1 MSEPPIAY
9 IDRTRAY
16 YLALGYDN
24 PYRWARFEDVPFTPL
39 TKPLAEMKLSII
51 TTAALFQPDKGDQG
65 PGAAY
70 NAGAKFYQVYE
81 APLDPVPDLRIS
93 HIAYDRD
100 HTSAEDMATY
110 FPLAAIADAAARGR
124 IGALCEVFFGLP
136 TNRSQRTTMDVDC
149 PDLLTRLKA
158 HGVEAAVLV
167 PNCPVCHQSVA
178 LAARHLEAAG
188 IMTVIMGCARDIV
201 EEAGVPRFLFSDFP
215 LGNSAGRPHDPVS
228 QQVTLELALDVLEGA
243 GAPRLTV
250 TSPLAWTGDAGWK
263 DSYSNPDR
271 LTAEEIA
278 AKKAAF
284 DTAKATAKN
293 IREE

>member
-1 MSEPPIAY
+1 MSSEPIAY

-24 PYRWARFEDVPFTPL
+24 PYRWAQFDDVPFTAMQA
-39 TKPLAEMKLSII
+39 PLAELTLAIV
-51 TTAALFQPDKGDQG
+51 TTAALFQPGKGDQG

-70 NAGAKFYQVYE
+70 NADAKFYQVYE
-81 APLDPVPDLRIS
+81 APIDPAPDLRIS

-100 HTSAEDMATY
+100 HTMAEDRASY
-110 FPLAAIADAAARGR
+110 FPLEVMLEAQKNGR
-124 IGALCEVFFGLP
+124 IGRLAEVFFGLP
-136 TNRSQRTTMDVDC
+136 TNRSQRVTMETDC
-149 PDLLTRLKA
+149 PDLLQRLQHHA
-158 HGVEAAVLV
+158 VDAVVLV

-201 EEAGVPRFLFSDFP
+201 EEAGVPRFVFSDLP
-215 LGNSAGRPHDPVS
+215 LGNSAGCPHDPDS
-228 QQVTLELALDVLEGA
+228 QQQVMALALTALEEA
-243 GAPRLTV
+243 AAPRHTV
-250 TSPLAWTGDAGWK
+250 VSPLAWPGDPNWK
-263 DSYSNPDR
+263 ESYSNPAR

-284 DTAKATAKN
+284 DAAKKTAKAK
-293 IREE
+293 REG

>member
-9 IDRTRAY
+9 IERTRAY
-16 YLALGYDN
+16 YLALGYDT
-24 PYRWARFEDVPFTPL
+24 PYRWARFDDVPFTAP
-39 TKPLAEMKLSII
+39 TKPLAEMTLAII

-70 NAGAKFYQVYE
+70 NAAAKFYQVYE

-110 FPLAAIADAAARGR
+110 FPHAAVSAAAARGR
-124 IGALCEVFFGLP
+124 IGTVCDVFFGLP
-136 TNRSQRTTMDVDC
+136 TNRSQRTSMDVDC
-149 PDLLTRLKA
+149 PDLLERLRA
-158 HGVEAAVLV
+158 HGVDAAVLV

-228 QQVTLELALDVLEGA
+228 QTVTLELALDLLEEA
-243 GAPRLTV
+243 EAPRLTV
-250 TSPLAWTGDAGWK
+250 TSPLTWTGDAQWK

-271 LTAEEIA
+271 LSAEEIA
-278 AKKAAF
+278 ARKAAF
-284 DTAKATAKN
+284 DAAKSTAKK
-293 IREE
+293 IRDT